1 MINLAAGNMNNI
13 IKNEMTVFGR
23 KLVENGLTTS
33 FFGNISA
40 YENGVHYATKTGSM
54 LDDLGEE
61 NIVEHFLDKECPNDK
76 LATTELCVHKKII
89 CETGAKR
96 VMHAHTVF
104 SILAGDFFKEAAC
117 FAAAE
122 ILPFLKYVPVVTG
135 KSGSDEL
142 AVNVAEGLTMN
153 KIVIVKDHGVFAV
166 GDTLKECYVYISGL
180 EFYAK
185 ALMLKKLFVK
195 NGII

>member
-1 MINLAAGNMNNI
+1 MGTAVKA
-13 IKNEMTVFGR
+13 EMSKFGR
-23 KLVENGLTTS
+23 KLVDNGLTTS

-40 YENGVHYATKTGSM
+40 YENGILYATKTGSM
-54 LDDLGEE
+54 LDELEE
-61 NIVEHFLDKECPNDK
+61 DNIVEVFLDKACPNDSF
-76 LATTELCVHKKII
+76 ATTELCVHRKII
-89 CETGAKR
+89 SATGAKR

-117 FAAAE
+117 FSAAE

-135 KSGSDEL
+135 KSGTEEL
-142 AVNVAEGLTMN
+142 AENVAEGLSMN

-180 EFYAK
+180 EFYSK
-185 ALMLKKLFVK
+185 ALLMKKLFTK
-195 NGII
+195 NGIIGII